1 MLMIQPD
8 PIIVETVD
16 RLLGEQC
23 SAEVIN
29 AAEDGHWPASL
40 WQSLEDAGATQAWV
54 AEAAGGGGASIADGF
69 AITRLAGKHAVP
81 VPLAET
87 LLAGHLLAAAG
98 LEVPTGPLTIAP
110 VVGETEFWLSAQGS
124 FEGSARRV
132 PCVRNTGFMVATI
145 AGDARVG
152 LGLFDRSSWRIGE
165 GDGIV
170 KGLDAN
176 VHLHGE
182 AIAIA
187 DTGDWRGPLLLLG
200 AAVRSH
206 QIAGALEHMLA
217 QSIEYAQMRNQ
228 FGRPISKFQAV
239 QHNLAVLAGEAAAA
253 GAAADGAMKAIVLHG
268 LDDTRT
274 FMAVASAKI
283 RAGEAAG
290 TGAAIAH
297 QVHGAIGF
305 TREYSL
311 HQRTRRLWTW
321 RDDFHPERV
330 WADRLGRAVCAEGA
344 DRLWPSLT
352 AL

>member
-1 MLMIQPD
+1 M
-8 PIIVETVD
+8 
-16 RLLGEQC
+16 
-23 SAEVIN
+23 
-29 AAEDGHWPASL
+29 
-40 WQSLEDAGATQAWV
+40 
-54 AEAAGGGGASIADGF
+54 
-69 AITRLAGKHAVP
+69 
-81 VPLAET
+81 
-87 LLAGHLLAAAG
+87 
-98 LEVPTGPLTIAP
+98 
-110 VVGETEFWLSAQGS
+110 
-124 FEGSARRV
+124 
-132 PCVRNTGFMVATI
+132 
-145 AGDARVG
+145 
-152 LGLFDRSSWRIGE
+152 
-165 GDGIV
+165 
-170 KGLDAN
+170 
-176 VHLHGE
+176 
-182 AIAIA
+182 
-187 DTGDWRGPLLLLG
+187 
-200 AAVRSH
+200 
-206 QIAGALEHMLA
+206 
-217 QSIEYAQMRNQ
+217 
-228 FGRPISKFQAV
+228 
-239 QHNLAVLAGEAAAA
+239 AGEAAAA

>member
-1 MLMIQPD
+1 MIQPD

-16 RLLGEQC
+16 RLLEEQC
-23 SAEVIN
+23 SAALIN
-29 AAEDGHWPASL
+29 AAEDGQWPASL

-54 AEAAGGGGASIADGF
+54 PEAAGGGGATIADGF
-69 AITRLAGKHAVP
+69 AITRLAGKHAAP

-87 LLAGHLLAAAG
+87 LLAGYLLAAAG

-110 VVGETEFWLSAQGS
+110 VLGETEFCPNEQGG

-132 PCVRNTGFMVATI
+132 PCVRNAEFMVATI
-145 AGDARVG
+145 DGNARAG
-152 LGLFDRSSWRIGE
+152 LGLFDRSSWRISE
-165 GDGIV
+165 GAGII

-176 VHLHGE
+176 VHLYGE
-182 AIAIA
+182 AIAMA
-187 DTGDWRGPLLLLG
+187 DTGDWRDPLLLMG

-217 QSIEYAQMRNQ
+217 QSIEYAQTRNQ

-268 LDDTRT
+268 LDDART

-321 RDDFHPERV
+321 RDDFHSERV

-352 AL
+352 AI